1 MYAYDV
7 NTGNNTDYEVTT
19 SVNEELNDQ
28 NYKASLFKT

>member
-19 SVNEELNDQ
+19 SVNDELNNRD
-28 NYKASLFKT
+28 YKASLFKS